1 MSYVLL
7 PRVKRNAKELGVS
20 VELSSNPKYK
30 IEIYDNQGLF
40 MFYGGATGYKDYATY
55 LYEDGKEVAD
65 KRKKAYESRHKK
77 EIQKPQSR
85 GWFIYKLLWT

>member
-1 MSYVLL
+1 MYTIL
-7 PRVKRNAKELGVS
+7 PRVHKNAKELGVS
-20 VELSSNPKYK
+20 VHGSDNPKYK
-30 IEIYDNQGLF
+30 IEIYDNDGVF
-40 MFYGGATGYKDYATY
+40 MFYGGAAGYKDYPTY
-55 LYEDGKEVAD
+55 LHEDGKEVAD